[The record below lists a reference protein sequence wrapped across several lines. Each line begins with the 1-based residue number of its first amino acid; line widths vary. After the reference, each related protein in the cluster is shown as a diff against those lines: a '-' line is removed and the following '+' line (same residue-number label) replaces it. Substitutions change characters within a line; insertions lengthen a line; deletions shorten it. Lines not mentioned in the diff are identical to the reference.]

1 MVAILLNN
9 QIQKLVMKVMR
20 QLLLKEKVQ
29 KTLMEIKPRVGLKT
43 LVKIAKL
50 ENLSQ
55 STIQRRQAKTQ
66 L

>member
-9 QIQKLVMKVMR
+9 QIQKLVMKVIK

-29 KTLMEIKPRVGLKT
+29 KTLMEIKTRVGLKT